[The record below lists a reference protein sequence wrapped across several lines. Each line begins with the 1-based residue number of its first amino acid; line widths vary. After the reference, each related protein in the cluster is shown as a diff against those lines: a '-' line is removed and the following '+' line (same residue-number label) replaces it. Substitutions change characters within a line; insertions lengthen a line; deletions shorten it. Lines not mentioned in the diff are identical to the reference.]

1 MSQNTITETPS
12 TTLVWVDPRTLL
24 TDVNVRRDL
33 RLTKEFIASL
43 QTYGVLQ
50 PIVAT
55 QTDQGVRVRFG
66 HRRTHAAIE
75 AGLDTVP
82 VIVVA
87 SENDADAEAIE
98 RLLTQHAENE
108 HRAGLTTGENV
119 EVARQLSLLGLS
131 PTQIAKRT
139 HTKKA
144 EVDQRLAV
152 GASELAAKA
161 TDRYDLTLDQAATIA
176 EFEDDTEAV
185 KALVVAAKEGKFEH
199 VAQVARDARAEA
211 EAKAPVLAAL
221 AEQGVTVLDARPRYA
236 DDATALDDLKDGDGH
251 DLDPIAHAECP
262 GHAVYLTEAEVYTE
276 PDGTVLDV
284 DRHGNV
290 DWPEGKEPAD
300 EDDAD
305 ARFDAATITVQ
316 WVPEAACLS
325 PAEHGHLTW
334 QQWYDKQGRPQP
346 AAEKSDEQ
354 READRVA
361 RRLVIDNNKAW
372 KSAHEVRNKWVKTY
386 LTRKTPPNTAGTFV
400 AVAHTRDRQLMGESE
415 ATRIAAEWFGVEVST
430 YGHSPALAALAE
442 DANDKRA
449 QVITLGLI
457 LAAYE
462 NRAGDRAWR
471 EDGENSTTGRYLRF
485 LAALGYTLSDVEEYA
500 ASSQTV

>member
-1 MSQNTITETPS
+1 MSQNN
-12 TTLVWVDPRTLL
+12 TTATAVTQADPATLL
-24 TDVNVRRDL
+24 VDVNVRADL
-33 RLTKEFIASL
+33 RLAKEFVGSIK
-43 QTYGVLQ
+43 THGVLQ

-82 VIVVA
+82 VILA
-87 SENDADAEAIE
+87 DSENDGDSEAIE

-139 HTKKA
+139 HTKKTD
-144 EVDQRLAV
+144 VDQRLAV

-161 TDRYDLTLDQAATIA
+161 TDRYDLTLDQAAVIA
-176 EFEDDTEAV
+176 EFEDDTETV

-211 EAKAPVLAAL
+211 QAKAPVIAAL
-221 AEQGVTVLDARPRYA
+221 TEQGVTVLDARPRHGE
-236 DDATALDDLKDGDGH
+236 DAKPLDCLRSDEGQ
-251 DLDPIAHAECP
+251 DLDPTGHTECP
-262 GHAVYLTEAEVYTE
+262 GHAVCLTEVEVYTE

-284 DRHGNV
+284 NRWGNV
-290 DWPEGKEPAD
+290 EWPKGKEPAD

-305 ARFDAATITVQ
+305 ARFDAATITVE
-316 WVPEAACLS
+316 WVPAAVCLNYS
-325 PAEHGHLTW
+325 DHGHLTP
-334 QQWYDKQGRPQP
+334 QEWYDRKRGDVPP
-346 AAEKSDEQ
+346 TEKSAEQ
-354 READRVA
+354 REAERVA
-361 RRLVIDNNKAW
+361 RRLVIDHNKAW
-372 KSAHEVRNKWVKTY
+372 KSAREVRTEWVKTY
-386 LTRKTPPNTAGTFV
+386 LTRKTPPASAGTFV
-400 AVAHTRDRQLMGESE
+400 AVTNAGEPHLLGE
-415 ATRIAAEWFGVEVST
+415 TDANRIAADWFGVEAPT
-430 YGHSPALAALAE
+430 YGHSPALTALAE
-442 DANDKRA
+442 DAGDKRA
-449 QVITLGLI
+449 QVITPGLI

-462 NRAGDRAWR
+462 NRATDNAWR
-471 EDGENSTTGRYLRF
+471 GNGEESSTGRYLRF
-485 LAALGYTLSDVEEYA
+485 LASLGYNLSEVEEYA